1 MLYGQQQREAYADQY
16 QDEQSYQDEHYAEG
30 AEPDPEFK
38 PAAPHPL
45 EDSGGAIDPA
55 TGEPPSLG

>member
-1 MLYGQQQREAYADQY
+1 VDRLRTVASVIAE
-16 QDEQSYQDEHYAEG
+16 DEHYAES

-45 EDSGGAIDPA
+45 EDTAGAIDPA